1 MQGAMTQLLEGRE
14 KKLERQEVQLTALK
28 DKNAELL
35 QELECLRIS
44 SQDTVKTSLES
55 QLGPVIR
62 EREAL
67 KEEMVKIKID
77 MDSSAKKISVYEAKL
92 KKLREES
99 VEIQVENST
108 LQSQS
113 TSLLSQI
120 NTLQNSNVSL
130 EAAKKRLEEAGVSW
144 ATERKELLADQSGLQ
159 KLHDNLQVSR
169 FELNSNRRVVFY
181 FASVSFVL
189 RSLPCCL
196 PKGPYFFWCHK
207 VCHKVLT
214 MSQYQEFLTV
224 QKLCDTLCDTR
235 YMDP

>member
-1 MQGAMTQLLEGRE
+1 MHLKLSWWLNLRTLSMQGAMTQLLEGRE

-159 KLHDNLQVSR
+159 KLHDNLQVD
-169 FELNSNRRVVFY
+169 LN
-181 FASVSFVL
+181 
-189 RSLPCCL
+189 
-196 PKGPYFFWCHK
+196 
-207 VCHKVLT
+207 
-214 MSQYQEFLTV
+214 
-224 QKLCDTLCDTR
+224 
-235 YMDP
+235 